1 MKIGSKFVWATAS
14 GEAYIAVANMGRYFI
29 SLYYQLRCTFLV
41 IRRKLIDH
49 FFLERA
55 INSKFG
61 IRTTYSCPPSKQ
73 LSVEGINART
83 WAALDKWEGRG
94 TLFPRGTILL
104 ATSRIP
110 PRNSLG
116 WALKGSSRG
125 FNHLTPP
132 PISAASPLRGFRA
145 DRLTSY
151 LLLRPSIMY
160 LHQAKMYHK

>member
-1 MKIGSKFVWATAS
+1 MKIGSKYVWATAS

-83 WAALDKWEGRG
+83 WAALDFHEAPSFWPHRE
-94 TLFPRGTILL
+94 FPPWTRW
-104 ATSRIP
+104 ADC
-110 PRNSLG
+110 

-160 LHQAKMYHK
+160 LHQAKMYHKKGF